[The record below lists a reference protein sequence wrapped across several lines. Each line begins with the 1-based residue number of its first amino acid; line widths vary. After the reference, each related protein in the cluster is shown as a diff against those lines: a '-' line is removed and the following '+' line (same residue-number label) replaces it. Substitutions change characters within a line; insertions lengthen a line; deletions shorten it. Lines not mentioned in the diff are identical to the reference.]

1 MKRGEAKIEFY
12 SNIEY
17 IKDKYNSGIVVS
29 KILFEH
35 FKKEKNIQMCYEQ
48 FNKYF
53 NDEFKLKN
61 QLNYTKNENISKDIK
76 EPKKIEIRNDNK
88 VFSPLYGKDIKKIL

>member
-17 IKDKYNSGIVVS
+17 IKKKYNSGIVVS

-35 FKKEKNIQMCYEQ
+35 LKKEKNIKMCYEQ

-61 QLNYTKNENISKDIK
+61 KLNYAKNENISIDIK
-76 EPKKIEIRNDNK
+76 EPKIIEIKNNNK

>member
-17 IKDKYNSGIVVS
+17 IKIQYYSGIVVS

-35 FKKEKNIQMCYEQ
+35 LKKERNIKMCYGQ

-53 NDEFKLKN
+53 NDEFKLINKSN
-61 QLNYTKNENISKDIK
+61 FTKNENISSDMK
-76 EPKKIEIRNDNK
+76 EPKIIEIKNNNK

>member
-17 IKDKYNSGIVVS
+17 IKEKYNSGIVVS

-35 FKKEKNIQMCYEQ
+35 LKKEKNIKMCYEQ

-61 QLNYTKNENISKDIK
+61 KLNYAKNENISIDIK
-76 EPKKIEIRNDNK
+76 EPKIIEIKNNNK